1 MSEGGHGSLTEE
13 MCKTLLL
20 EASPSVDYDVTP
32 DEIAPASFE
41 GGLAILSSY
50 PDYPLYHRLSD
61 ALAYWMI
68 TG

>member
-13 MCKTLLL
+13 VCKGLLL
-20 EASPSVDYDVTP
+20 EPPPSIIYDVP
-32 DEIAPASFE
+32 LDEIQPPNFD
-41 GGLAILSSY
+41 GGLAILSGY
-50 PDYPLYHRLSD
+50 PEYPLYHRLSD

>member
-1 MSEGGHGSLTEE
+1 MSKGGHGSLTKEV
-13 MCKTLLL
+13 CKTLLL
-20 EASPSVDYDVTP
+20 EVPTSIKNEVD
-32 DEIAPASFE
+32 DEIEPASYK
-41 GGLAILSSY
+41 GGLAILCGY

>member
-13 MCKTLLL
+13 VCKTLLL
-20 EASPSVDYDVTP
+20 EAPPSVDYDVTP
-32 DEIAPASFE
+32 DEIEPASFE

-50 PDYPLYHRLSD
+50 PDYPLYHCLSD

>member
-1 MSEGGHGSLTEE
+1 MSEGDHGSLTEE
-13 MCKTLLL
+13 VCRTLLL
-20 EASPSVDYDVTP
+20 EAPSSVDYDVTP
-32 DEIAPASFE
+32 DEIQPARFE
-41 GGLAILSSY
+41 GGLAILGGY